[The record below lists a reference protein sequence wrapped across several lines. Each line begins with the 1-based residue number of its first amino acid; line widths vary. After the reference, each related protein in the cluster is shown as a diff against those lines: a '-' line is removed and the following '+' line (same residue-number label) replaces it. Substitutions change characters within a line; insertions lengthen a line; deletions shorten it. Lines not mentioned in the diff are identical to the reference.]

1 MSRRIRARTRPTTK
15 LEQKLRRCTSFL
27 SELKEG
33 DYEKIASDPE
43 KKLYFDEV
51 SVYLAS
57 IMKNIKHIDKTY
69 AVKKIDML
77 GREVFASDGTVIK
90 FDYFGTGQSQSAYL
104 RGLLSRAD
112 KRKLVVLFDEISN
125 MDTDSLE
132 PIREKISELYSK
144 GSLVMAMLVQKGDQT
159 RVHSLVD

>member
-1 MSRRIRARTRPTTK
+1 
-15 LEQKLRRCTSFL
+15 
-27 SELKEG
+27 
-33 DYEKIASDPE
+33 
-43 KKLYFDEV
+43 
-51 SVYLAS
+51 
-57 IMKNIKHIDKTY
+57 MKNIKHIDKTY